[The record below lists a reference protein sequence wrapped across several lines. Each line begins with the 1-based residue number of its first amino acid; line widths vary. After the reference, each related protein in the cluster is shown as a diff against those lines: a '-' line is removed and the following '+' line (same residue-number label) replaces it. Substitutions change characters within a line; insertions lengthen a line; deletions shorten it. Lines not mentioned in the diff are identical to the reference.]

1 MKHLQAIVV
10 ISFFLCIPLV
20 ASAQLQGRK
29 KIDSLINALPN
40 IKEDKTKALVLY
52 ALSYNFKSI
61 NPDEGIKYGLQCLD
75 LSQKLNLDILIGNA
89 NNSLGI
95 NYEEK
100 ADYPKALEYLFV
112 ALKQFEKYDIKFEYT
127 GTVLSNIGT
136 IYLNQTNYDKALEY
150 FTKAI
155 PIYEKTG
162 KKQGLANT
170 FNGIGTVYA
179 YQKNYTNSFE
189 YYTKAIT
196 INVELGNS
204 HAVAEIFGNLGDNF
218 KDQNNFSQAL
228 SYYNRAMN
236 IYELYGD
243 KDGIGTNIGS
253 MGKCYLAI
261 AKDTLH
267 KIDADTL
274 VSSDKV
280 TNINKAINNL
290 SNGIKLSRET
300 GDITNLID
308 FSFALSE
315 AYQLTGNSTK
325 AYENLKL
332 YTTLKD
338 SVFSAS
344 NNQKIASLE
353 TKREKELKEKINAFQ
368 KREERIKSLT
378 ILAGF
383 IVLFIIIYFIYRNYR
398 FQKKSN
404 KLLAVEKQKSD
415 DLLLNILPA
424 EVAEELKETG
434 SAEAKYFDNVTV
446 LFTDFV
452 GFTKIAGSMNPQ
464 QLVAELHTCFKAFDE
479 ITAKYNIEKIK
490 TIGDAYM
497 AISGLPLANPN
508 HALDIVNAAIDIKR
522 FIYERRQLMGELSFD
537 IRIGIHTGNV
547 VAGIVGVKKFA
558 YDIWGDTV
566 NTAARMEQNSLP
578 GKINISEATYLL
590 VKHKIECTYRGEIE
604 AKNKGMLKMYF
615 VVA

>member
-1 MKHLQAIVV
+1 MKHFQAIVV
-10 ISFFLCIPLV
+10 ISFFLCIPWL

-29 KIDSLINALPN
+29 RIDSLVKVLP
-40 IKEDKTKALVLY
+40 ELRDDKTKALVLY

-61 NPDEGIKYGLQCLD
+61 NPDEGIRYGLECLD
-75 LSQKLNLDILIGNA
+75 LSQRLKLDLLIGNA

-100 ADYPKALEYLFV
+100 ADFPKALEYLFL
-112 ALKQFEKYDIKFEYT
+112 ALQQFEKYDLKLEYT

-136 IYLNQTNYDKALEY
+136 IYLNQANYDKALEY
-150 FTKAI
+150 FLKAV

-179 YQKNYTNSFE
+179 YQKNYTNSLD

-196 INVELGNS
+196 INEELSNS

-218 KDQNNFSQAL
+218 KDQNNYSQAL
-228 SYYNRAMN
+228 SYYSRAMN
-236 IYELYGD
+236 IDELFRD
-243 KDGIGTNIGS
+243 RDGIATNIGS

-261 AKDTLH
+261 AKDTTH
-267 KIDADTL
+267 KIEADTL
-274 VSSDKV
+274 ISSDKQ
-280 TNINKAINNL
+280 TNINKAISDL
-290 SNGIKLSRET
+290 SEGLKLSHDMA
-300 GDITNLID
+300 DITNLID
-308 FSFALSE
+308 FSFSLAD
-315 AYQLTGNSTK
+315 AYQLTGNSAK

-344 NNQKIASLE
+344 NSQKIANLE
-353 TKREKELKEKINAFQ
+353 SKREKELKQKIDVLQ
-368 KREERIKSLT
+368 KKQQRIKTLT
-378 ILAGF
+378 IIAGF
-383 IVLFIIIYFIYRNYR
+383 VVLFIIIYFIYRNYR
-398 FQKKSN
+398 IQKRSN
-404 KLLAVEKQKSD
+404 KLLAIEKQKSD

-434 SAEAKYFDNVTV
+434 STEAKYFDNVTV

-452 GFTKIAGSMNPQ
+452 GFTKVASAMNPQ

-479 ITAKYNIEKIK
+479 IIAKYNIEKIK

-508 HALDIVNAAIDIKR
+508 HALDIVCAAIDIKR
-522 FIYERRQLMGELSFD
+522 FIYGRRQQLCELSFD
-537 IRIGIHTGNV
+537 IRIGIHSGNV

-566 NTAARMEQNSLP
+566 NTAARMEQSSHP
-578 GKINISEATYLL
+578 GKINISDATYLL
-590 VKHKIECTYRGEIE
+590 VKHKIECVYRGEIE